1 MSGIGVA
8 FDTGGTFTDFV
19 LQDEQGEIRIWKRLS
34 TPDAPSEAVVAG
46 LSEVWADDLSGVSLI
61 LGSTTLV
68 SNCVIE
74 RKGAPAALVATA
86 GHADLLEIGREIR
99 YDLYDL
105 LIDRPVPLVPRRWV
119 FEARERIDAAG
130 AVVVPLDGASIEAIA
145 DAIGRSPI
153 RSVAVCLLHAYRE
166 PRHEQALARALAA
179 RHPGLCLSL
188 SSEVAPEIREY
199 ERASTTV
206 INAYVQPVIQG
217 YAGGL
222 REVFGRRQFGGN
234 FLMMASHGGLVDSR
248 TAERFPVRLL
258 ESGPAAGAL
267 AAAHVARETGRRRV
281 LSFDMGGTTAKLCLV
296 MDGRASLGSEAE
308 VAQVYRFKR
317 GSGLPVKQPMLE
329 MIEIGAGGG
338 SIAAINH
345 LGLLQ
350 VGPESAGAA
359 PGPACYALGG
369 EQPTVTDA
377 DLVLGYLDTD
387 YFLGGRMKL
396 DGARAAVALMDH
408 VARPGDLTLE
418 RAVWGIHDLVNENM
432 AAAARVHI
440 VERGLDPRAFDL
452 VAFGGAGPVH
462 AYGVATRLGITRI
475 VVPPLAGV
483 FSSLGLLAAPLS
495 VDLSRSHP
503 MTLGQG
509 RWSDVDALFA
519 AMRHDGLARLAVA
532 GAGEEGVTAHRRV
545 DMRYAGQGFEIT
557 VEIGPDVRSWDAL
570 GDAFDAVYRTL
581 FGRTMPDA
589 RVEAV
594 TWRLGLSGPA
604 RAVGLPRWKEAGP
617 AKKGDRAIWV
627 PDRGRVPVPVYDRY
641 ALRPGA
647 RLAGPAVVE
656 EAESTV
662 VAWGPC
668 AISVDE
674 RLDLTLE
681 LPVDGRGAA
690 AGEPSKKNPD

>member
-1 MSGIGVA
+1 VSGISVA

-19 LQDEQGEIRIWKRLS
+19 LQDERGEIRIWKRLS

-46 LSEVWADDLSGVSLI
+46 LSESGTDDLSGVALM

-68 SNCVIE
+68 SNCVLE
-74 RKGAPAALVATA
+74 RKGASTALVATA

-105 LIDRPVPLVPRRWV
+105 LIDRPQPLVPRRWV
-119 FEARERIDAAG
+119 FEAAERIDATG
-130 AVVVPLDGASIEAIA
+130 AALVPLDPASVEAIA
-145 DAIGRSPI
+145 DAIGTSPI
-153 RSVAVCLLHAYRE
+153 RSVAVCLLHAYRQ
-166 PRHEQALARALAA
+166 PAHERALGEALAA
-179 RHPGLCLSL
+179 RHPNLCVSL

-217 YAGGL
+217 YVSGL
-222 REVFGRRQFGGN
+222 REVFGGKRFGGS

-296 MDGRASLGSEAE
+296 IDGRPALGREAE

-350 VGPESAGAA
+350 VGPESAGAQ

-369 EQPTVTDA
+369 ETPTVTDA
-377 DLVLGYLDTD
+377 DLVLGYLHTD

-396 DGARAAVALMDH
+396 DGARAVQALRER

-418 RAVWGIHDLVNENM
+418 RAAWGVHDLVNENM

-440 VERGLDPRAFDL
+440 VEQGRDPRDFDL

-462 AYGVATRLGITRI
+462 AYGVATRLGVTRI

-483 FSSLGLLAAPLS
+483 FSSLGLLVAPLS
-495 VDLSRSHP
+495 VDLSRSYP
-503 MTLGQG
+503 MTLGARG
-509 RWSDVDALFA
+509 WDDVEAVFE
-519 AMRHDGLARLAVA
+519 AMRHDGLALLAEA
-532 GAGEEGVTAHRRV
+532 GVGADSVTAHRRV
-545 DMRYAGQGFEIT
+545 DMRYAGQGFEIP
-557 VEIGPDVRSWDAL
+557 VEIGPEVRSWKMLA
-570 GDAFDAVYRTL
+570 DAFSAGYRSL
-581 FGRTMPDA
+581 FGRTMQGVE
-589 RVEAV
+589 VEAV
-594 TWRLGLSGPA
+594 TWRLGLAGPV
-604 RAVGLPRWKEAGP
+604 RAVGLPRWTGRGP
-617 AKKGDRAIWV
+617 ATKGDRAIWV
-627 PDRGRVPVPVYDRY
+627 PERGRIRVPVYDRY
-641 ALRPGA
+641 ALGPGT
-647 RLAGPAVVE
+647 RFEGPAIIE

-674 RLDLTLE
+674 RLSLTLE
-681 LPVDGRGAA
+681 LPEGRA
-690 AGEPSKKNPD
+690 

>member
-1 MSGIGVA
+1 
-8 FDTGGTFTDFV
+8 
-19 LQDEQGEIRIWKRLS
+19 
-34 TPDAPSEAVVAG
+34 
-46 LSEVWADDLSGVSLI
+46 
-61 LGSTTLV
+61 
-68 SNCVIE
+68 
-74 RKGAPAALVATA
+74 
-86 GHADLLEIGREIR
+86 
-99 YDLYDL
+99 
-105 LIDRPVPLVPRRWV
+105 
-119 FEARERIDAAG
+119 
-130 AVVVPLDGASIEAIA
+130 
-145 DAIGRSPI
+145 
-153 RSVAVCLLHAYRE
+153 
-166 PRHEQALARALAA
+166 
-179 RHPGLCLSL
+179 
-188 SSEVAPEIREY
+188 
-199 ERASTTV
+199 
-206 INAYVQPVIQG
+206 
-217 YAGGL
+217 
-222 REVFGRRQFGGN
+222 
-234 FLMMASHGGLVDSR
+234 
-248 TAERFPVRLL
+248 
-258 ESGPAAGAL
+258 
-267 AAAHVARETGRRRV
+267 
-281 LSFDMGGTTAKLCLV
+281 
-296 MDGRASLGSEAE
+296 
-308 VAQVYRFKR
+308 
-317 GSGLPVKQPMLE
+317 
-329 MIEIGAGGG
+329 
-338 SIAAINH
+338 
-345 LGLLQ
+345 
-350 VGPESAGAA
+350 
-359 PGPACYALGG
+359 
-369 EQPTVTDA
+369 
-377 DLVLGYLDTD
+377 VLGYLDPD

-418 RAVWGIHDLVNENM
+418 RAAWGVHDLVNENM

-462 AYGVATRLGITRI
+462 AYGVATRLGISRI

-519 AMRHDGLARLAVA
+519 AMRRDGLARLAVA
-532 GAGEEGVTAHRRV
+532 GAGEDGVTAHRRV

-557 VEIGPDVRSWDAL
+557 VEIGPDVRSWNML
-570 GDAFDAVYRTL
+570 GDAFGAAYRTL
-581 FGRTMPDA
+581 FGRTIDASLGSPSAAPRTTMPDA

-647 RLAGPAVVE
+647 QLAGPAIVE

-681 LPVDGRGAA
+681 LPVAVRGAA
-690 AGEPSKKNPD
+690 AGEPSQKNPE